1 MRGAPKKTS
10 AEAVIAAAGEL
21 FAAKGVEA
29 TSIADITRFC
39 GVAKGTFYRY
49 FPSKEALV
57 DSLFLPEAAALAA
70 AVLGD
75 GRKPTVGAI
84 AAALLSFFSGRKLFL
99 AELRSAYRRSSS
111 FAYAALAR
119 SSFLP
124 LMATYYRR
132 DLRYP
137 VGDLDTYSEIIVGAA
152 LDLCSYRIAEG
163 RIASDE
169 EALAM
174 LEDLLKR
181 FFDCEP

>member
-10 AEAVIAAAGEL
+10 AEAVIAAAGEM
-21 FAAKGVEA
+21 FAERGVAA
-29 TSIADITRFC
+29 TSVADIARLC

-57 DSLFLPEAAALAA
+57 DALFLPEAEALAA
-70 AVLGD
+70 AVTGD
-75 GRKPTVGAI
+75 GGKPRIRAI
-84 AAALLSFFSGRKLFL
+84 AEAALDFFSSRKLFL
-99 AELRSAYRRSSS
+99 AELRAAYRRPST

-124 LMATYYRR
+124 LMETYYRR
-132 DLRYP
+132 NPRYP
-137 VGDLDTYSEIIVGAA
+137 VIDLETYSEIVVGAV
-152 LDLCSYRIAEG
+152 LDLCSYRVAEG
-163 RIASDE
+163 RIGSNE

>member
-1 MRGAPKKTS
+1 MKGAPKKTS
-10 AEAVIAAAGEL
+10 AEAIVAAAGAL
-21 FAAKGVEA
+21 FAERGVDA
-29 TSIADITRFC
+29 TSVEDLARFC

-57 DSLFLPEAAALAA
+57 DALFLPEAEALVIAVKGDGGRPRIRA
-70 AVLGD
+70 IAEAVL
-75 GRKPTVGAI
+75 A
-84 AAALLSFFSGRKLFL
+84 FFSRRKLFL
-99 AELRSAYRRSSS
+99 SELRTAYRRPST

-119 SSFLP
+119 SAFLP
-124 LMATYYRR
+124 LMETYYRR
-132 DLRYP
+132 DVRYP
-137 VGDLDTYSEIIVGAA
+137 VTDLETYSEVLVAA
-152 LDLCSYRIAEG
+152 CLDLCSYRVAEG